1 VLIDLG
7 KKAEGLRCAKAAPS
21 QRVELLKGTR
31 LVGLK
36 RTLPPLRFDA
46 LDSRRGFQDFLG
58 NPATVTRLRESIAVE
73 RFPHSLILAG
83 PKGAG
88 KYTLALMLARAVNCL
103 HPTQSDGLPDFCGEC
118 RNCARIGDAA
128 NLEERVRRP
137 LRRGRTCAMWTS
149 ARRAS

>member
-1 VLIDLG
+1 V
-7 KKAEGLRCAKAAPS
+7 
-21 QRVELLKGTR
+21 
-31 LVGLK
+31 
-36 RTLPPLRFDA
+36 
-46 LDSRRGFQDFLG
+46 GFQDFLG

-128 NLEERVRRP
+128 NLEERVAEAVAAREDLRDVDKRETRILIQTHPDVLIVPPDPPQLMIKLGQVRQVIPFRSSHRP
-137 LRRGRTCAMWTS
+137 RS
-149 ARRAS
+149 